1 MRCRSL
7 LLSFASVLL
16 FGCGGDSEEPTT
28 PATQAN
34 GKAYLNAPLVGAT
47 VQVQDAK
54 GRPVETAGTVMTTS
68 KGTFSF
74 KLGDRRTARMRV
86 TVTGGTYEGK
96 PFEGR
101 LMLDVDG
108 YDDAHDLLYLN
119 ATTTMVS
126 EYLLRHPEATLAD
139 ANAKVYDFLGVP
151 HGSRS
156 AFALDNPHQKHFHHD
171 VLLEEMS
178 KAPGGPALNSYL
190 ASLLDQMQSGTPQRK
205 FVRSTAGGVE
215 KSIEEI
221 IETLADH
228 LGDELFSWGFES
240 ILTALGLGANSE
252 ILEQLHEINAKLDE
266 LKTMVSGLERDVAEA
281 KVEIV
286 NTPLVA
292 AMTNISDQYNFLTW
306 AAQHQAC
313 ASSDAP
319 ADAGCAA
326 KGEEFKTTIRNRV
339 TDMLNSNNGMTANF
353 SLLKTSLAGL
363 PTEPGVLRRWHDYL
377 KTTRQFYSPVTD
389 PRLIQLNQYY
399 QTYQLMAAN
408 LIVEAYAARPTADGK
423 PDPDR
428 TSGAYYLDQLKAA
441 IEAQD
446 SLVSTLH
453 AENQDVIED
462 QRNKLIWLRKPVT
475 NFFLPERHHVPQNGS
490 DWYSN
495 TFGDQA
501 HQTCKNFADSGYA
514 GHRGWRVPTEGELH
528 AVTKDSPGTGSAQ
541 RQDGVFAWLVEQGFQ
556 WAPGD
561 GTNNQR
567 GFLGQTAYY
576 SSTGSGLYS
585 WEALWDGGVDN
596 ACDTPGGCYGNT
608 PPIAGVWCVT
618 AGAQE

>member
-1 MRCRSL
+1 MRRLSL
-7 LLSFASVLL
+7 LLSFVSVLL
-16 FGCGGDSEEPTT
+16 FGCGGDSDEPTN
-28 PATQAN
+28 AAAQAN
-34 GKAYLNAPLVGAT
+34 GKAYLSAPLVGAT
-47 VQVQDAK
+47 VQVHDAN
-54 GRPVETAGTVMTTS
+54 GRPVATTGTAMTTS
-68 KGTFSF
+68 NGTFSF
-74 KLGDRRTARMRV
+74 MLGDRGTGRMRV

-96 PFEGR
+96 PFEGK
-101 LMLDVDG
+101 LTLDVDG
-108 YDDAHDLLYLN
+108 YDARRDLLYVN
-119 ATTTMVS
+119 ATTTMVG
-126 EYLLRHPEATLAD
+126 EYLLRHPGATLAD
-139 ANAKVYDFLGVP
+139 ANAKVYDFVGVP
-151 HGSRS
+151 AGSRS
-156 AFALDNPHQKHFHHD
+156 AFILDNPHQKHFHHD

-178 KAPGGPALNSYL
+178 KAPGAPVLNRYL
-190 ASLLDQMQSGTPQRK
+190 ASLVDQMQAGTPQRK
-205 FVRSTAGGVE
+205 FIRSAAGGAA
-215 KSIEEI
+215 KTIEQI
-221 IETLADH
+221 VETLTEH
-228 LGDELFSWGFES
+228 LGDELFAWGFES

-313 ASSDAP
+313 ASSNAP
-319 ADAGCAA
+319 ADADCAA
-326 KGEEFKTTIRNRV
+326 KGEQFKATIRNRV
-339 TDMLNSNNGMTANF
+339 NDMLNSNNGMTANF
-353 SLLKTSLAGL
+353 ALLKTSLAGL
-363 PTEPGVLRRWHDYL
+363 PTEKGALRRWHDYL

-408 LIVEAYAARPTADGK
+408 LIVEAYVARQTADGK
-423 PDPDR
+423 PDPDKA
-428 TSGAYYLDQLKAA
+428 SGAYYLAQLKDA
-441 IEAQD
+441 IKAQQT
-446 SLVSTLH
+446 LVSTLR
-453 AENQDVIED
+453 AENEDVIED

-475 NFFLPERHHVPQNGS
+475 NFVLPERHHVPQNGS

-495 TFGDQA
+495 TYGEQA
-501 HQTCKNFADSGYA
+501 YQTCKNFADSGYA

-561 GTNNQR
+561 GTHNQR
-567 GFLGQTAYY
+567 GFFGQTAYY

-596 ACDTPGGCYGNT
+596 ACDTPGGCFGNT
-608 PPIAGVWCVT
+608 PVIAGVWCVT
-618 AGAQE
+618 AGAAE